1 MCGQLNLERI
11 KLIYFELFYI
21 SKHLGLKDVKFYA
34 DREEVFFNLTN
45 SLQQNNFS
53 FLCVFLTITFFAN
66 FFTKENLHFQNRYTI
81 SNRFNPIMTY
91 LKQNN
96 I

>member
-34 DREEVFFNLTN
+34 DREEVFFN
-45 SLQQNNFS
+45 QKHP
-53 FLCVFLTITFFAN
+53 
-66 FFTKENLHFQNRYTI
+66 TK
-81 SNRFNPIMTY
+81 
-91 LKQNN
+91 
-96 I
+96 

>member
-34 DREEVFFNLTN
+34 DLEEVFFNLTK

-66 FFTKENLHFQNRYTI
+66 FFTFSHRYTI
-81 SNRFNPIMTY
+81 SNRFNPIMPY
-91 LKQNN
+91 LKQKN